1 MILGDEENNLF
12 VNYMLILAKIL
23 IFKANNNWDLNFVRF
38 IRFVDE
44 KWRNGV
50 VFFKNGKNI

>member
-23 IFKANNNWDLNFVRF
+23 IFKANNN
-38 IRFVDE
+38 
-44 KWRNGV
+44 
-50 VFFKNGKNI
+50 